1 VVTLPPSVKE
11 IGVSAFAY
19 SGLEKIIFKK
29 GSELE
34 TIGESAFYNC
44 IELKVVT
51 LTPNVKEIGASAFSC
66 SSLEKVI
73 FKEGSKLETIG
84 ERAFRGNE
92 NLKTITIPLGVVIEE
107 RAFEN
112 TGCPEDIFTQGA
124 TIVDCIVSVRQA
136 DVVF

>member
-84 ERAFRGNE
+84 ERVSGHLLLFPNVPR
-92 NLKTITIPLGVVIEE
+92 LQQ
-107 RAFEN
+107 FESY
-112 TGCPEDIFTQGA
+112 CMQ
-124 TIVDCIVSVRQA
+124 
-136 DVVF
+136 